1 MNNYPSWWDT
11 TITLFNRYEDP
22 LTQLV
27 TWYKT
32 TIEGCF
38 WKNVH
43 DKVKVGE
50 VVFETD
56 GIICRIRK
64 DDRFVDTETWL
75 AMPEDIK
82 AKHFTLNLKD
92 IAIQDN
98 IDETINEYVSGF
110 RSTDILAKYKK
121 LQKCLEVEQFA
132 DNTGVGRG
140 NEHYFIKGI

>member
-1 MNNYPSWWDT
+1 MNNYPDWWNT

-32 TIEGCF
+32 VIEGCF

-43 DKVKVGE
+43 DKVKIGE
-50 VVFETD
+50 VVLETD

-64 DDRFVDTETWL
+64 DERFVDAETWL
-75 AMPEDIK
+75 SLPSDTK
-82 AKHFTLNLKD
+82 ANYFTLGPQD
-92 IAIQDN
+92 IVIQGDV
-98 IDETINEYVSGF
+98 DETINEYQSGY

-132 DNTGVGRG
+132 DNTGIGRG

>member
-1 MNNYPSWWDT
+1 MNNYPDWWNT

-32 TIEGCF
+32 VIEGCF

-43 DKVKVGE
+43 DKVKIGE
-50 VVFETD
+50 VVLETD

-64 DDRFVDTETWL
+64 DERFVDAETWL
-75 AMPEDIK
+75 SLPSDTK
-82 AKHFTLNLKD
+82 ANYFTLGPQD
-92 IAIQDN
+92 IVIQGDV
-98 IDETINEYVSGF
+98 DETINEYQSGS
-110 RSTDILAKYKK
+110 RSTDVLAKYKK

-132 DNTGVGRG
+132 NNTGEGLG

>member
-1 MNNYPSWWDT
+1 MNNYPDWWNT

-32 TIEGCF
+32 VIEGCF

-43 DKVKVGE
+43 DKVKIGE
-50 VVFETD
+50 VVLETD

-64 DDRFVDTETWL
+64 DERFVDAETWL
-75 AMPEDIK
+75 SLPSDTK
-82 AKHFTLNLKD
+82 ANYFTLGPQD
-92 IAIQDN
+92 IVIQGDV
-98 IDETINEYVSGF
+98 DETINEYQSGY

-132 DNTGVGRG
+132 NNTGEGLG

>member
-1 MNNYPSWWDT
+1 MNNYPDWWNT

-32 TIEGCF
+32 VIEGCF

-43 DKVKVGE
+43 DKVKIGE
-50 VVFETD
+50 VVLETD

-64 DDRFVDTETWL
+64 DERFVDVETWL
-75 AMPEDIK
+75 SLPSDTK
-82 AKHFTLNLKD
+82 ANYFTLGPQD
-92 IAIQDN
+92 IVIQGDV
-98 IDETINEYVSGF
+98 DETINEYQSGS
-110 RSTDILAKYKK
+110 RSTDVLAKYKK

-132 DNTGVGRG
+132 NNTGEGLG

>member
-1 MNNYPSWWDT
+1 MNNYPSWWNT

-27 TWYKT
+27 TWYRT
-32 TIEGCF
+32 VIEGCF

-43 DKVKVGE
+43 DKVKIGE
-50 VVFETD
+50 VVLETD
-56 GIICRIRK
+56 GITCRIRK
-64 DDRFVDTETWL
+64 DNRFVDTETWL
-75 AMPEDIK
+75 ALPSDK
-82 AKHFTLNLKD
+82 KTNYFTLGPQD
-92 IAIQDN
+92 IVIKGN
-98 IDETINEYVSGF
+98 INETINEYQSGS

-132 DNTGVGRG
+132 NNTGAGLG